1 MSPVQEYL
9 LLNKRLHAI
18 PCRAKYFIWGKH
30 PAGITSSVNLALSS
44 YQRDHL
50 ELPVIDK
57 DSASSKRLD
66 TKEMFLSR
74 LRSRWEKQRNGTA
87 HINMSNTT
95 QTVSTKLNW
104 GKTRTCYALHNS
116 CELTF
121 NTDRIPLAIDI
132 SFLRESRIFLR
143 KEHHM
148 FWILLCMNT
157 IQIV

>member
-57 DSASSKRLD
+57 DSASSKRCSWVAWGLG
-66 TKEMFLSR
+66 E
-74 LRSRWEKQRNGTA
+74 RSREMVQHISTCRILRRQSPPNSIEVRRGHAMHYTTPVNLPSIQTEYLLQLISASWGSPGYSSGRNITC
-87 HINMSNTT
+87 SESSS
-95 QTVSTKLNW
+95 VW
-104 GKTRTCYALHNS
+104 TRFT
-116 CELTF
+116 
-121 NTDRIPLAIDI
+121 
-132 SFLRESRIFLR
+132 
-143 KEHHM
+143 
-148 FWILLCMNT
+148 
-157 IQIV
+157 